1 MRPSWMLPALLVLA
15 LPACTFVKMAPGADE
30 VRVVAQDR
38 VLTGCTKRG
47 EIEVSVK
54 DRLGPYSRDEL
65 RVRDE
70 LETLARNEAP
80 SLAADTI
87 QPKAPPTDGVQR
99 FLAWRCGAAVSA
111 PARAT
116 SRPTSPPP
124 AEPAD
129 RAETAPLKDD

>member
-1 MRPSWMLPALLVLA
+1 MRPSWILPALLMLA

-30 VRVVAQDR
+30 VSVVAQER
-38 VLTGCTKRG
+38 LLAGCSKRG

-54 DRLGPYSRDEL
+54 DRLGPYERDEL

-80 SLAADTI
+80 TLAADTI
-87 QPKAPPTDGVQR
+87 QPKAPPSDGVQR

-111 PARAT
+111 PART
-116 SRPTSPPP
+116 TSPPP
-124 AEPAD
+124 TEPAD
-129 RAETAPLKDD
+129 RAETAPLKHG

>member
-1 MRPSWMLPALLVLA
+1 MRPTLLIPALLVLA
-15 LPACTFVKMAPGADE
+15 VPACTFVKMAPGADE
-30 VRVVAQDR
+30 VSVVAQGRALD
-38 VLTGCTKRG
+38 GCSKRG

-54 DRLGPYSRDEL
+54 DRLGPYERDEL

-87 QPKAPPTDGVQR
+87 QPKGPPMDGVQR
-99 FLAWRCGAAVSA
+99 FLAWRCAGVPAAVA
-111 PARAT
+111 PD
-116 SRPTSPPP
+116 RPPQE
-124 AEPAD
+124 AAD